1 MLKTTMRCQPFV
13 SFRVSSVSF
22 SAANANLLR
31 PRVSVISIFFNAET
45 FFVEAIESVIAQSFR
60 DWELLL
66 VDDGSTDT
74 STEIAKRYA
83 KQYPGQ
89 IHYLEH
95 PGHANRGMSATR
107 NLGIAH
113 ARGEFVGFI
122 DSDDV
127 WNANK
132 LADQVDILDREPD
145 VGLVCGSTVYWRSWQ
160 SGTDVV
166 KPSGHVQNVVVPHP
180 EPMLHLYPL
189 GDATPPC
196 PSDILVRATAIKAA
210 GGFEEHFS
218 GPRQMYE
225 DQAFLAKLYLRSSVY
240 FSSSTWLKY
249 RIHDQSCVSSVKRA
263 GQYHLVR
270 RYFLNWLKSYVQDIS
285 FRDDRIE
292 NAIDLALRDSK
303 REMRLIPLRRARR
316 VLLRLKDLVRVGE
329 SAA

>member
-1 MLKTTMRCQPFV
+1 
-13 SFRVSSVSF
+13 VSF
-22 SAANANLLR
+22 STAISSLPR

-45 FFVEAIESVIAQSFR
+45 FFAEAIESVIAQSFR

-66 VDDGSTDT
+66 IDDGSTDT

-83 KQYPGQ
+83 RQYPGQ

-113 ARGEFVGFI
+113 AGGEFIGFI

-127 WNANK
+127 WNPNK
-132 LADQVDILDREPD
+132 LAEQVEILDREPD
-145 VGLVCGSTVYWRSWQ
+145 VDLVCGSTLYWRSWH
-160 SGTDVV
+160 SGADVL
-166 KPSGHVQNVVVPHP
+166 KPSGHVQNVAVPRP

-196 PSDILVRATAIKAA
+196 PSDILVRATAIKAV

-270 RYFLNWLKSYVQDIS
+270 RYFLNWLKSYLQNAS
-285 FRDDRIE
+285 FHDDRIE
-292 NAIDLALRDSK
+292 NAIELALRNSK
-303 REMRLIPLRRARR
+303 RETRLIPLRRAGRALR
-316 VLLRLKDLVRVGE
+316 RLKNLVRVGSE